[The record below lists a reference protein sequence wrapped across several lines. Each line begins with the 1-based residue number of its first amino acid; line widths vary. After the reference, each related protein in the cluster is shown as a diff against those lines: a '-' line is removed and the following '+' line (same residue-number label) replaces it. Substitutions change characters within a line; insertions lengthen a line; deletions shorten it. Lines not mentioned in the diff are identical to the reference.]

1 MFARWQIRFAS
12 HIRTVTGRVR
22 TFARSHAPQR
32 GTSNENSLQRQ
43 KNAHN
48 VHAIVPKL
56 DIGGCDASTNL
67 IIKSL
72 FSPIFFL
79 LLAMVEVS
87 GIFVSLPDHAQCTFK
102 ETIPMPWTTCPSSRK
117 SHTEIVYSVLT
128 FNKEPNSGIIFK
140 IFLER
145 VWPEMHSSINLQL
158 RAGLALKR

>member
-72 FSPIFFL
+72 FSPIFPY
-79 LLAMVEVS
+79 
-87 GIFVSLPDHAQCTFK
+87 SLPWLRYLEYLFLCLITLNARLRKRYRCC
-102 ETIPMPWTTCPSSRK
+102 ERSSRK